1 MVAICN
7 MKALAADGVSFAIP
21 IDAAKEVVAALAAH
35 GRVIRPYIGIKMLQ
49 REPLRCDFRIL
60 GSQGAQLFKT
70 SDTSPGFGPLSLVL
84 GPTSATRGCNMSL
97 THYFAGTLI

>member
-1 MVAICN
+1 MHRALCGTGLRQDPHAQLRVLQGEVVAICN

-49 REPLRCDFRIL
+49 R
-60 GSQGAQLFKT
+60 
-70 SDTSPGFGPLSLVL
+70 GPLAI
-84 GPTSATRGCNMSL
+84 PWRAT
-97 THYFAGTLI
+97 